1 VDKNRTT
8 PPKSLLFGGARRV
21 PLILQTEAAEC
32 GVACLAMIASAHGLA
47 IDLPAARDKLSVSL
61 KGMNMAQ
68 LMECAQA
75 LDLTGRPVRLDLHE
89 LKELQLPCI
98 LHWDMNH
105 FVVLKSANATRAVV
119 LDPAVGERKF
129 TLAQLSKHFTG
140 VALELSPNPGFT
152 PREEKQRVA
161 LRQLIGRVVGIKR
174 QMLQVFSISLGLQLC
189 MLVSPLYVQWVV
201 DHALT
206 SGDKD
211 LITLLSI
218 GFLLLVF
225 VQVGI
230 GALRSLV
237 VLRMG
242 TEVGVQWSINVFAH
256 LLRLPQAYFE
266 KRHLGDVVSRFG
278 SVDSIQHTLT
288 TSFIEG
294 VIDSILALLTLGL
307 MWMYSPLL
315 SLIVLLSVFIYALLR
330 ISAYP
335 ALRRATEEQI
345 VLGAK
350 EQSNFLESVR
360 GIQAIKLFARENQR
374 QALWHNHMIDSTNR
388 VIKTQRFML
397 GFELAEGLLSGIANV
412 AVIWLGA
419 HLILSNTFSIGM
431 LFAFVTYKGVFT
443 TRMMGLVDKGI
454 EVKMLGL
461 QTERLADIVLTPK
474 ETNSGKT
481 SGLGTGRAIALTPA
495 EALPPGSL
503 RLEDVS
509 FRYSE
514 LDPYVLKD
522 VTLELAAGQS
532 IAIVGPS
539 GCGKTTL
546 AKLVLGLLHPSGG
559 RILKGHT
566 DIATVHL
573 SAWRSRVNAVMQ
585 DDQLFAGSIADNI
598 TFFDDS
604 PIPERL
610 EHVARLACIHDDIEK
625 MSMGYNTLVGDMG
638 TALSG
643 GQKQRILLAR
653 ALYGEPE
660 VLVLD
665 EATSH
670 LDVALEKAI
679 NQAIQSL
686 TITRIVIAHRPET
699 IVACDVVLNLPDFNR
714 VKI

>member
-1 VDKNRTT
+1 MGWQWIWR
-8 PPKSLLFGGARRV
+8 LYV
-21 PLILQTEAAEC
+21 P
-32 GVACLAMIASAHGLA
+32 S
-47 IDLPAARDKLSVSL
+47 
-61 KGMNMAQ
+61 
-68 LMECAQA
+68 
-75 LDLTGRPVRLDLHE
+75 
-89 LKELQLPCI
+89 
-98 LHWDMNH
+98 
-105 FVVLKSANATRAVV
+105 AVV
-119 LDPAVGERKF
+119 LDPAIGERKF

-140 VALELSPNPGFT
+140 VALELSPTPGFT
-152 PREEKQRVA
+152 PRDEKQRVG
-161 LRQLIGRVVGIKR
+161 LRQLMGRVVGLKR
-174 QMLQVFSISLGLQLC
+174 QMLQVFCISLGLQLC
-189 MLVSPLYVQWVV
+189 ALVSPLYVQWVV

-211 LITLLSI
+211 LVTLLSI
-218 GFLLLVF
+218 GFMLLVF
-225 VQVGI
+225 VEVGI
-230 GALRSLV
+230 GALRSWV

-266 KRHLGDVVSRFG
+266 KRHLGDIVSRFG
-278 SVDSIQHTLT
+278 SVASIQHTLT

-315 SLIVLLSVFIYALLR
+315 SVIVLFSVFAYALLR

-335 ALRRATEEQI
+335 ALRQATEEKI
-345 VLGAK
+345 VLAAK
-350 EQSNFLESVR
+350 QQSNFLESTR
-360 GIQAIKLFARENQR
+360 GIQAIKLFVRESQR
-374 QALWHNHMIDSTNR
+374 QVLWHNHMIDSTNR
-388 VIKTQRFML
+388 LIKTQRFML
-397 GFELAEGLLSGIANV
+397 GYELAEGLLSGVANV
-412 AVIWLGA
+412 AVIWMGA
-419 HLILSNTFSIGM
+419 ELILSNAFSIGM
-431 LFAFVTYKGVFT
+431 LFAFVSYKGVFT
-443 TRMMGLVDKGI
+443 TRMMGLVGKGI

-474 ETNSGKT
+474 ETNIGKNPVKGAP
-481 SGLGTGRAIALTPA
+481 SAAVATPTQF
-495 EALPPGSL
+495 LPPGPL
-503 RLEDVS
+503 RFENIS

-514 LDPYVLKD
+514 LDPCVLKD
-522 VTLELAAGQS
+522 LTLELAAGQS

-546 AKLVLGLLHPSGG
+546 AKLVLGLLHPSSGH
-559 RILKGHT
+559 ILKGQT
-566 DIATVHL
+566 DITTLRL

-598 TFFDDS
+598 TFFDES
-604 PIPERL
+604 PNQERL

-679 NQAIQSL
+679 NQAIQAL

-699 IVACDVVLNLPDFNR
+699 IAACDVVLNLPDFNHAKDSTAT
-714 VKI
+714 VGTQLVQ